1 MVDAAGDIDAEE
13 TVTGV
18 AATGGVGTWVVA
30 GVAEAGVDVEAGV
43 EAGAEAVAV
52 AFFFFDS
59 FFFSSLT
66 FFLVGVA
73 LGSGATSSS
82 TSISSFGFCMARAGD
97 L

>member
-1 MVDAAGDIDAEE
+1 M
-13 TVTGV
+13 TGV

-30 GVAEAGVDVEAGV
+30 GVADAGVDAETGV
-43 EAGAEAVAV
+43 EAGAETVGAL
-52 AFFFFDS
+52 FFFFDS

-73 LGSGATSSS
+73 FGSGAMSSS
-82 TSISSFGFCMARAGD
+82 TSISSLGFCMASAGD